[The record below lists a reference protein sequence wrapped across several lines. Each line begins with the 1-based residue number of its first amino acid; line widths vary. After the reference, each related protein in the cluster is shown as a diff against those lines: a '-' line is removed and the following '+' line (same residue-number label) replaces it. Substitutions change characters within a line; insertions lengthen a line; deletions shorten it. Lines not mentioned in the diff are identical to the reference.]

1 MRWYKNKPNIDYI
14 KIKRKFLF
22 LPIEINGETRWLEF
36 ASIKYKYMWRK
47 TKTFDGDYMLKMW
60 CPIEFID

>member
-1 MRWYKNKPNIDYI
+1 MRWCKNKPNINDI

-22 LPIEINGETRWLEF
+22 TPIKINGEVRWLEF
-36 ASIKYKYMWRK
+36 ANIKYKYVWQK
-47 TKTFDGDYMLKMW
+47 TKTFNGDYLLNVW